1 MAAGIV
7 KWFNNDKG
15 FGFIGPSDRTEDV
28 FAQFSSIVA
37 AGGHSSLAEN
47 DRVECT
53 VGAGRKG
60 PQAENI
66 SDVR

>member
-15 FGFIGPSDRTEDV
+15 FGFIGPSDGTEVV
-28 FAQFSSIVA
+28 FAHFSSIVA
-37 AGGHSSLAEN
+37 TGGPGSLAEN
-47 DRVECT
+47 ERVECT